1 MPQEATT
8 ASSAAAFRSLP
19 TPVGK
24 VSARLAPLN
33 AGLILGETA
42 RGWLH
47 TYDHKW
53 RTMSRLL
60 LGRPA
65 MRGGDNGSSEL
76 PETRTAATM
85 APEDIA
91 ASPSAPGTGDH
102 PWQGIRLNVYEQHM
116 SDPSVGQL
124 QMLRQITNEQLTA
137 FPSRSIGILGI
148 AGGNGL
154 DLIDPAVTDTIF
166 GFDLNTEYLGACE
179 ARYRARFGD
188 RLRLIETTIDRFMT
202 IERVDLLIANLIIEY
217 IGLNE
222 FAAFVIANAASI
234 GILSSVIQVNRSTGF
249 VSDTEYATSFE
260 ALASIA
266 SDIEPDALQ
275 ALMSDAG
282 FRVLAR
288 HEYGLPNGKS
298 LVRQDFGLR

>member
-1 MPQEATT
+1 LDAGD
-8 ASSAAAFRSLP
+8 
-19 TPVGK
+19 VG
-24 VSARLAPLN
+24 
-33 AGLILGETA
+33 GETDLDY
-42 RGWLH
+42 GH
-47 TYDHKW
+47 SNDHML

-91 ASPSAPGTGDH
+91 ASPSAPGTGNH

-137 FPSRSIGILGI
+137 FPSRSIGILGV

-154 DLIDPAVTDTIF
+154 DLIDPAVTDTVF
-166 GFDLNTEYLGACE
+166 GFDVNAEYLGACE

-188 RLRLIETTIDRFMT
+188 RLRLVEATIDRFT
-202 IERVDLLIANLIIEY
+202 IIEHVDLLIANLIIEY
-217 IGLNE
+217 IGLDE
-222 FAAFVIANAASI
+222 FTAFVLANAASI
-234 GILSSVIQVNRSTGF
+234 GILSSVIQLNRSTGF

-260 ALASIA
+260 ALASIS

-275 ALMSDAG
+275 ASMSDAG
-282 FRVLAR
+282 LRVLAR